1 MLRFKPEVRIGLFDE
16 RAGLVL
22 HYASIWSLRAG
33 IDVEVNSAN
42 DSTHGATSLHPWDL
56 AWDLDT
62 VGDVPSDLKPLARFL
77 AGHLPP
83 GYDVVLESD
92 HVHVEFDMRR
102 KVAV

>member
-1 MLRFKPEVRIGLFDE
+1 MLRFKPEVRIGYFDE

-22 HYASIWSLRAG
+22 HYASVWSLRER

-42 DSTHGATSLHPWDL
+42 DSAHGATTLHTTDL

-62 VGDVPSDLKPLARFL
+62 AGDKPDDLVKLAKFL

-83 GYDVVLESD
+83 GYEIINEQD
-92 HVHVEFDMRR
+92 HVHVEFDMHR
-102 KVAV
+102 KL

>member
-22 HYASIWSLRAG
+22 HYASVWSLGAR

-42 DSTHGATSLHPWDL
+42 DSTHGANSLHPADL

-62 VGDVPSDLKPLARFL
+62 AGDRPEDLALLARYL
-77 AGHLPP
+77 ANRLPP
-83 GYDVVLESD
+83 GYDVVRESD
-92 HVHVEFDMRR
+92 HVHVEFDMKR
-102 KVAV
+102 KV